1 MTTEQAPTEKAPT
14 ETTPA
19 AAAPVAA
26 STPAKKSAARF
37 ITPALALIAALGVGG
52 VAGVAI
58 GQSTASSSLPAG
70 VTPGQFPGAGDGDD
84 ASGFPGGGRGD
95 VTSGTVTSVDGDT
108 ITVTLADGSTV
119 TVTTSADTTVTKT
132 SDATVADLVAGEE
145 IVVSGTKDDAGNVTA
160 TSITQGAGFPGG
172 LGGTPPTQ
180 AGDN

>member
-1 MTTEQAPTEKAPT
+1 MTTEQAPT

-19 AAAPVAA
+19 AA
-26 STPAKKSAARF
+26 STPAKKSAPRF

-70 VTPGQFPGAGDGDD
+70 FTQGQFPEAGDGDD
-84 ASGFPGGGRGD
+84 AGGFPGGGRGD

-119 TVTTSADTTVTKT
+119 TVTTSADTTVTT
-132 SDATVADLVAGEE
+132 TTEATVADLAAGEE

-160 TSITQGAGFPGG
+160 TSIAQGAGFSGA

>member
-1 MTTEQAPTEKAPT
+1 MTTEQAPT

-19 AAAPVAA
+19 AAAPA

-58 GQSTASSSLPAG
+58 GQNTAASSAPAG
-70 VTPGQFPGAGDGDD
+70 FTPGQFPGAGDGDD
-84 ASGFPGGGRGD
+84 AGDFPGGGRGD

-172 LGGTPPTQ
+172 FGGTPPTQ
-180 AGDN
+180 GGDN